1 MNFFWFC
8 TSNILAIAISVGAAS
23 VTVGV
28 DSLPKFI
35 LATMAGYALVAVG
48 AVLLTGACGL
58 LLIQWVV
65 FLLLVVAL
73 CGWLVPAVRT
83 RIIRH
88 CHSIISVQRNESGS
102 PEPVM
107 RELALILTVAFV
119 SVPLVRCLVLGTNF
133 GSDDLSY
140 HGPVVAEWIMRQG
153 IVNAPFDYHAYYPFN
168 AEALA
173 AWFVLPSH
181 NDGFVGLA
189 GAYWLILLWFAAV
202 SLVMALGRSR
212 STGAIAAALII
223 AAPLVDSMA
232 NRISAPDIAGVTMV
246 LAAAVFLAPDH
257 RRTSGITTGS
267 AIFAGLLL
275 GFALGC
281 KVSYGMALL
290 VVICWILFYPNV
302 VPTAPGRLRI
312 AFIILA
318 TSLVTGGGWYVRNWL
333 MTGSPVFPAQ
343 VGPFQGPFTSTDQ
356 ARTKLITW
364 ILDRPTDFA
373 QWSLLLRRLSDWP
386 PSLFAVSVLG
396 FLGSAWFFVRSRR
409 GRGLAPLHALLFFLG
424 VFLSVMFFFLPF
436 SATYNEPHGSLEPAI
451 RYAILPFAIGLICFC
466 SLPWGTDGSKGSFMA
481 LVLLAII
488 PAWNSSPWIGL
499 LLVPLAFM
507 IVHINRFV
515 DYVMK
520 MTVRERTMWLSGGVV
535 GVLTGLMLIQ
545 PLAQYLTDQRV
556 YKHGMPGQDLGQAW
570 KAIDKLPPGSKIA
583 WFGNK
588 LHDYYPLYGRGFN
601 KTPVP
606 LAPDGNPHV
615 RLDLLYVQQRGSLPW
630 WGDEPALNPA
640 TFCENIRRAGIDF
653 ILVSKWGGESWPAQQ
668 EVLGGSTWGTMIY
681 NDGFSAIWRA
691 SSAQTK
697 PELH

>member
-1 MNFFWFC
+1 M
-8 TSNILAIAISVGAAS
+8 
-23 VTVGV
+23 
-28 DSLPKFI
+28 
-35 LATMAGYALVAVG
+35 
-48 AVLLTGACGL
+48 
-58 LLIQWVV
+58 
-65 FLLLVVAL
+65 
-73 CGWLVPAVRT
+73 
-83 RIIRH
+83 
-88 CHSIISVQRNESGS
+88 
-102 PEPVM
+102 
-107 RELALILTVAFV
+107 
-119 SVPLVRCLVLGTNF
+119 
-133 GSDDLSY
+133 
-140 HGPVVAEWIMRQG
+140 
-153 IVNAPFDYHAYYPFN
+153 
-168 AEALA
+168 
-173 AWFVLPSH
+173 
-181 NDGFVGLA
+181 
-189 GAYWLILLWFAAV
+189 
-202 SLVMALGRSR
+202 
-212 STGAIAAALII
+212 
-223 AAPLVDSMA
+223 
-232 NRISAPDIAGVTMV
+232 
-246 LAAAVFLAPDH
+246 
-257 RRTSGITTGS
+257 
-267 AIFAGLLL
+267 
-275 GFALGC
+275 
-281 KVSYGMALL
+281 
-290 VVICWILFYPNV
+290 
-302 VPTAPGRLRI
+302 
-312 AFIILA
+312 
-318 TSLVTGGGWYVRNWL
+318 RNWL

-343 VGPFQGPFTSTDQ
+343 VGLFQGPFTSTDQ

-451 RYAILPFAIGLICFC
+451 RYAMLPFAIGLICFC
-466 SLPWGTDGSKGSFMA
+466 SLPWGTDGRKGSFMA

-488 PAWNSSPWIGL
+488 PAWNSNPWIGL
-499 LLVPLAFM
+499 LLVPLAYM
-507 IVHINRFV
+507 ITPIKRFV
-515 DYVMK
+515 NYVMK
-520 MTVRERTMWLSGGVV
+520 MTVRERTMWLSGGVL